1 MIISG
6 TYNLIADKS
15 YALLQL
21 QEIYLE
27 CNTSINPVTINLFSI
42 SDLQGFKNVKIYVS
56 DIGNNASINNI
67 VINTALGDEINSTGQ
82 TAFLINA
89 NGGCCILSIM
99 SENKWSAF
107 TQSITAQTGLTYK
120 GTWNAATNNP
130 TLTSGVGTNGYYY
143 IVSNP
148 GTTNLDGITDWQV
161 GDWAI
166 FETFWQKIDNHD
178 VQAYNTVQEEGSSL
192 PQRSAIDFQGTGVTA
207 SDNGTKTIVT
217 VPIQPAYSTI
227 QEEGSS
233 LPQRSTVDF
242 QGTGVTASDNG
253 TKTIV
258 TVPIQPA
265 YSTIQEEGTSLPQ
278 RSTVDFQ
285 GTGVT
290 ATDNGVKTIVTIPGI
305 VGSSVYGSF
314 YDTTNQTGNAG
325 SVLTMKLSNS
335 DTWNTNVSIVSGT
348 QIKVATPG
356 VYNLAFSAQMVKV
369 TGNSATHT
377 HIWLAQNGLTV
388 PYSGSQ
394 INFPSNSVY
403 IIAAWNFFFETT
415 NVNEY
420 VELKWLINSNQNNA
434 VIIETQ
440 PSSGSIPEV
449 PSLIVTINR
458 IN

>member
-242 QGTGVTASDNG
+242 QGPGVTASDNG
-253 TKTIV
+253 T
-258 TVPIQPA
+258 
-265 YSTIQEEGTSLPQ
+265 
-278 RSTVDFQ
+278 
-285 GTGVT
+285 
-290 ATDNGVKTIVTIPGI
+290 KTIVTIPGI

>member
-227 QEEGSS
+227 QEEG
-233 LPQRSTVDF
+233 
-242 QGTGVTASDNG
+242 
-253 TKTIV
+253 
-258 TVPIQPA
+258 
-265 YSTIQEEGTSLPQ
+265 TSLPQ